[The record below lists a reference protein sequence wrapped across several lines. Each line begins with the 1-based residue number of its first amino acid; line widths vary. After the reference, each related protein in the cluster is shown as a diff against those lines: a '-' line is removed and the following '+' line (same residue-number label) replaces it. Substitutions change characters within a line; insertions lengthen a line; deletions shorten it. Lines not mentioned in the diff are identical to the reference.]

1 MRYWFATV
9 TTVKNGAAGGNHS
22 NGVDALAQ

>member
-9 TTVKNGAAGGNHS
+9 NTVKNGADGGNHS